1 MRRYLPVIMAFL
13 VVSLGFYFVY
23 SLKNSQ
29 KKEDSTSIGN
39 FDLRKTCAIQP
50 LFLSKLKIPQPIAVD
65 LSQDRYRGVAFL
77 FGRNL
82 SQAVHPKSWMRFDHF
97 SSYILDP
104 EGNMY
109 LTPMPYISVNPNT
122 FNLQKSIYKLDSNS
136 GKLSRWMSIDEVKA
150 GSNNPFGII
159 AIDYDCED
167 DTLWVSAIDESNYQQ
182 QKGVIY
188 HIDIKHRTI
197 LQRIKG
203 IDALSL
209 KILYTTQGKYLL
221 AGSAREN
228 LLYAFSMERGRLS
241 STPQTLLSLPDAN
254 EHIRKIIVRGKNH
267 LELQT
272 IPFSYTLIAQTV
284 EQGIRTNYDA
294 YFDTHSHKWKLIVKK

>member
-1 MRRYLPVIMAFL
+1 MRRYFPIFL
-13 VVSLGFYFVY
+13 ALLVLSLGFYAVH
-23 SLKNSQ
+23 SLKKDQQRVSSN
-29 KKEDSTSIGN
+29 SIGN
-39 FDLRKTCAIQP
+39 FELRKTCAIQP

-77 FGRNL
+77 FGQNL

-136 GKLSRWMSIDEVKA
+136 GKLSVWMSINEVKA

-159 AIDYDCED
+159 AIDYDCD
-167 DTLWVSAIDESNYQQ
+167 DNTLWVSAIDETDYSTQR
-182 QKGVIY
+182 GVIY
-188 HIDIKHRTI
+188 HIDIKSKKI
-197 LQRIKG
+197 LQRVEG

-209 KILYTTQGKYLL
+209 KLLQSDQGKYLL
-221 AGSAREN
+221 VGSARES
-228 LLYAFSMERGRLS
+228 LLYAFYIDGGMLS
-241 STPQTLLSLPDAN
+241 STPQKLLALPDAN
-254 EHIRKIIVRGKNH
+254 EHIRKIMLRGKNH

-284 EQGIRTNYDA
+284 EQGIRTNYNA
-294 YFDTHSHKWKLIVKK
+294 YFDIRLNSWKLSVKK